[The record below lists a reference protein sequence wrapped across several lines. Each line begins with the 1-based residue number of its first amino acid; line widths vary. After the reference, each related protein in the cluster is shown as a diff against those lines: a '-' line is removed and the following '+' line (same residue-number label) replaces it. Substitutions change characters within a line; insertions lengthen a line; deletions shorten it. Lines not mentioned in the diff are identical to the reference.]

1 MSPAAHALDR
11 RLHELR
17 TAQAAVRSALLDIE
31 SDGTYAF
38 LASGAMSGTTAARTE
53 PVLARVAELRQGLG
67 QLDELLD
74 RVTTLRDTNQV
85 NHQKAIELVALLN
98 GPNVVVRTQADP
110 HGPATLTATLA
121 TRAMTPQDFLAEL
134 DQAFVP
140 LRQVVTEVDST
151 WRGLQP
157 RLEQATLQ
165 AERLAADLPAFPS
178 VTAAR
183 TVLAALPSRIAEDP
197 LGAAD
202 ELDQVES
209 TLAAAASV
217 GAEVAR
223 LKKELAEAAQLLVE
237 LDTVLAE
244 GDEALGRARAEIG
257 DAQGLLDPIDPEV
270 VDGESGLR
278 AWLSRLESRVA
289 EGEVT
294 RAAQGLQ
301 RWRALAEQTLA
312 AARQVAEA
320 NTRPVARRRDLQGL
334 LRAAQVKAGAS
345 GRAEDPVVTA
355 LADEA
360 RKALAVP
367 CDLAVAQARVDAYL
381 EELRRSP
388 TPAQVRTGPVE
399 SARTA

>member
-17 TAQAAVRSALLDIE
+17 VAQAAVRSALLDLE
-31 SDGTYAF
+31 NDGTYAF
-38 LASGAMSGTTAARTE
+38 LASGAMSGTTATRTE
-53 PVLARVAELRQGLG
+53 PALARVAELRQGLG
-67 QLDELLD
+67 QLDDLLD
-74 RVTTLRDTNQV
+74 QVSSLRDSNQV

-98 GPNVVVRTQADP
+98 GPSVVVRTQADP
-110 HGPATLTATLA
+110 QGPATLTATLA
-121 TRAMTPQDFLAEL
+121 TRAMSPQEFLAEL
-134 DQAFVP
+134 DQACVP
-140 LRQVVTEVDST
+140 LREAVVEVDT
-151 WRGLQP
+151 IWRGLQP

-183 TVLAALPSRIAEDP
+183 TVLATLPSRISEDP
-197 LGAAD
+197 LGASD
-202 ELDQVES
+202 ELAQVES

-223 LKKELAEAAQLLVE
+223 LKQELAGATQLLVE

-244 GDEALGRARAEIG
+244 GDEALGRSRAEVR
-257 DAQGLLDPIDPEV
+257 DAQGLLDPIDPDAV
-270 VDGESGLR
+270 NGESGLR
-278 AWLSRLESRVA
+278 AWLARLECRVA

-320 NTRPVARRRDLQGL
+320 NTRPVTRRRELQGL

-345 GRAEDPVVTA
+345 GRAEDPAITA
-355 LADEA
+355 LAGEA
-360 RKALAVP
+360 QKALAAP

-388 TPAQVRTGPVE
+388 TPAQARPGPVE